1 MIQRINV
8 FTEQECA
15 DLINLHNNYEP
26 GRVGNRV
33 VEHIR
38 SNSVCWIEY
47 DVISLAHHFPPHDWI
62 ANPCQLSRYAPGES
76 YDWHHDVILGRS
88 SSRLYTLTV
97 TLQPAAGAH
106 IEIGDT
112 VIDLKPGE
120 GVVFDSDLQHRATAP
135 THGTRYAFTTWA
147 MRRNK

>member
-8 FTEQECA
+8 FTEPECR

-47 DVISLAHHFPPHDWI
+47 DVISLAHLFPEHDWI

-76 YDWHHDVILGRS
+76 YDWHHDVITGRS

-97 TLQPAAGAH
+97 TLQPAEGAH
-106 IEIGDT
+106 IEIGNT
-112 VIDLKPGE
+112 VVDLKTGE
-120 GVVFDSDLQHRATAP
+120 GVVFDSNLQHRATAP
-135 THGTRYAFTTWA
+135 TVGTRYAFTTWA
-147 MRRNK
+147 MRKNK